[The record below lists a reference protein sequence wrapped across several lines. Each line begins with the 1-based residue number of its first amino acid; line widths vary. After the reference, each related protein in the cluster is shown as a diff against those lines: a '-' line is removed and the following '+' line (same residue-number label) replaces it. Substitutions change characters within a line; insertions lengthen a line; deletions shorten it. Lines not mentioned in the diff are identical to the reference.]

1 MLEHETSSPLSRVT
15 VELPQSMVSS
25 ACTANI
31 SLARLGVETLQ
42 TDIVIT
48 ERDPVFGTAAFG
60 VQAEGC
66 GARGRRVY
74 LPSDR
79 LLQADNL
86 TSDTGEIPRYYVM

>member
-42 TDIVIT
+42 TDVVIT
-48 ERDPVFGTAAFG
+48 ERDPVFGMAAFG

-86 TSDTGEIPRYYVM
+86 TSDTGEIPTYYVM